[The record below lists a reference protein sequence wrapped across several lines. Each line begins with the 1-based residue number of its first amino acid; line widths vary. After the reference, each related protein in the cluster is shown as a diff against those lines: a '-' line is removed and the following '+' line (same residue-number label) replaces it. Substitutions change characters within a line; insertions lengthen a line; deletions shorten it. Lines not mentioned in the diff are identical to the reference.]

1 MKSIVCLLVMAVVCF
16 SCSEKKTT
24 VHLKGQLKGMG
35 PQEVMRYNG
44 AVSMVGDSRDVL
56 LNTDSEGRFDTI
68 IELSEPE
75 YFSISRNTLYLTPG
89 DDLEMV
95 ITENNNEAEFKGIG
109 AEANT
114 YMKKRLFPKGGSF
127 LEGGRNTRT
136 DFASTKV
143 LIDSLAS
150 ARRAELQ
157 ALKNVSPEFK
167 RLEGARILADVVNS
181 CICYASYGKEYQFD
195 WAAYQRMTPEE
206 QEVVGKKLQEMRET
220 FYAGIATDMNRMYR
234 ELTDTALLDVAV
246 VRDVLSYAG
255 EDKYGWFEGIELPDR
270 THELYEAYGK
280 VGALREKVNLENVEA
295 ARKFVA
301 ESKNKDIASEV
312 KHKVDQAGKLV
323 QGQPAFD
330 IVMED
335 VDGNMKRL
343 SDFRGKVIYVD
354 LWATWCGPCI
364 QESPAFE
371 ALSKKYEGK
380 DIVFVPISRDTRK
393 SDWKSYLK
401 NHHKELTQYNSQDL
415 ALKDDWCIMYIPRFI
430 VIDKDFKIVD
440 AYAPR
445 PSEEEAIVPLLDSL
459 LN

>member
-1 MKSIVCLLVMAVVCF
+1 MKSIVCLLVVVAVCF

-44 AVSMVGDSRDVL
+44 AASMVGDSRDVL

-127 LEGGRNTRT
+127 LEGGGNVQA

-143 LIDSLAS
+143 LIDSLA
-150 ARRAELQ
+150 AVRRAELQ
-157 ALKNVSPEFK
+157 ALKNVSPVFK
-167 RLEGARILADVVNS
+167 RLEEARILADVMNS
-181 CICYASYGKEYQFD
+181 YICYASYGKEYQFD
-195 WAAYQRMTPEE
+195 WTAYQRMTPEE
-206 QEVVGKKLQEMRET
+206 REVVEKKMQDMRET

-234 ELTDTALLDVAV
+234 GLTDTALLDVAV
-246 VRDVLSYAG
+246 VRDVLSYAD
-255 EDKYGWFEGIELPDR
+255 EDKCGWFEGIVLPDR
-270 THELYEAYGK
+270 TQELYEAYSK

-301 ESKNKDIASEV
+301 EARNKDIALEV

-335 VDGNMKRL
+335 MDGNTKRL

-393 SDWKSYLK
+393 SDWKAYLK

-415 ALKDDWCIMYIPRFI
+415 TLKDDWCVMYIPRFI
-430 VIDKDFKIVD
+430 VID
-440 AYAPR
+440 
-445 PSEEEAIVPLLDSL
+445 
-459 LN
+459 